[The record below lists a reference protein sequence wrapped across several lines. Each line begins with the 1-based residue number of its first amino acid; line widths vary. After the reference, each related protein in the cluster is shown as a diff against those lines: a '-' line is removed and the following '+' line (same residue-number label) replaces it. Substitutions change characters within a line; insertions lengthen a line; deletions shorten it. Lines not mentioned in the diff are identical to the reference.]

1 MKKRP
6 QRTLKKEVSFS
17 GVGLHTGKEV
27 SVHFCPAPEHSGI
40 VFQRVDLPGKPTI
53 PAELEYVQQTERST
67 TIGVGSCCVQ
77 TVEHVLA
84 AIRAYQIDN
93 LCIQVSESEP
103 PTGDGS
109 SIRFVEMIEEA
120 GIEEQKATTSV
131 YRLKEAVYY
140 SKGDT
145 HIIALP
151 SDEFR
156 ISYTLHYPK
165 TSVIRSQY
173 FSLAITEESFKQ
185 EVASCRTF
193 ALYDEIKALMEQGL
207 IRGGSLENAVVI
219 KDDVIFSKEGLRFP
233 DEMVRHKVLDL
244 LGDLALVGFHF
255 LAHIVAIRSG
265 HATNVALGKKLMNQI
280 TRKDPCLC

>member
-84 AIRAYQIDN
+84 AVYAYQIDN

-109 SIRFVEMIEEA
+109 SATFVGMIEEA

-131 YRLKEAVYY
+131 YRLKEPVHY

-173 FSLAITEESFKQ
+173 FSLAITEESFKH
-185 EVASCRTF
+185 EVAGCRTF

-244 LGDLALVGFHF
+244 LGDLTLVGFHF

-265 HATNVALGKKLMNQI
+265 HATNVALGKKLMNQV
-280 TRKDPCLC
+280 TRKEPCLC